1 MLQKVAF
8 SLITTRLLSF
18 FLCNVN
24 RTDLPLGTLTKQ
36 QGSLDKVPHLCLDN
50 SRNYSDH

>member
-18 FLCNVN
+18 FFMQ
-24 RTDLPLGTLTKQ
+24 RKQ
-36 QGSLDKVPHLCLDN
+36 DGPPARHAHEAA
-50 SRNYSDH
+50 R